1 MSNISKEQIKDRLLK
16 RTAKLWGVDEFG
28 LEASFDPIISLI
40 YDTLS
45 HELVRITDNL
55 KASRT
60 RITERLVD
68 LLTPE
73 VSTLAKPA
81 HAIMHCLPI
90 EPKEIVTEF
99 NQFVYKKREQ
109 GVDIRANKMVKEYF
123 FSPTGNFNISNCDIK
138 YIVGQKQA
146 TIFDQLR
153 MNNFLDA
160 DQNYIQSPP
169 YHTFWLGL
177 KTHKELES
185 LDKVMLYFS
194 ATGGEKKELFLNNL
208 ENAKWE
214 MGGNL
219 IKVKK
224 GYNYNQPAVV
234 NYKNYI
240 NESIQTKLP
249 FYYSEVNSFH
259 KKYFITIDDTSAIQD
274 IKKKYPEEFT
284 NFIQEDALNKFNED
298 LVWIKVTMSS
308 IVDQSVINNLY
319 CFTNCFPVV
328 NKRLKHI
335 SQQSQKTINIVPL
348 KVEDEYFLDIQQIDT
363 SEGKEYLTHNRDLKS
378 VNNLKA
384 HLRYGGVARFDER
397 DASELLHYLLDVL
410 KEDSVAYKAIG
421 DDFINNNIIKLKQIL
436 SKIEEKVENNRFV
449 KTKSPF
455 LIIDYDKLNK
465 NSQETFFISYWI
477 TDGDKANKI
486 HPFVGLNQYKGT
498 SFIPQSIKFV
508 TASMGGENE
517 PKASD
522 KIYAY
527 RENSLSRG
535 RVITNQD
542 IVNHCFN
549 HYKSAIT
556 NVEVKKGVQVQQH
569 TAVGY
574 TPTIDITIT
583 KNTDS
588 IYQDNDWQYLK
599 ESVKNNLETKS
610 ANVLPFRIFY
620 K

>member
-1 MSNISKEQIKDRLLK
+1 
-16 RTAKLWGVDEFG
+16 
-28 LEASFDPIISLI
+28 LE
-40 YDTLS
+40 T
-45 HELVRITDNL
+45 
-55 KASRT
+55 
-60 RITERLVD
+60 
-68 LLTPE
+68 
-73 VSTLAKPA
+73 
-81 HAIMHCLPI
+81 
-90 EPKEIVTEF
+90 
-99 NQFVYKKREQ
+99 
-109 GVDIRANKMVKEYF
+109 
-123 FSPTGNFNISNCDIK
+123 
-138 YIVGQKQA
+138 
-146 TIFDQLR
+146 
-153 MNNFLDA
+153 
-160 DQNYIQSPP
+160 
-169 YHTFWLGL
+169 
-177 KTHKELES
+177 
-185 LDKVMLYFS
+185 
-194 ATGGEKKELFLNNL
+194 
-208 ENAKWE
+208 
-214 MGGNL
+214 
-219 IKVKK
+219 
-224 GYNYNQPAVV
+224 
-234 NYKNYI
+234 
-240 NESIQTKLP
+240 
-249 FYYSEVNSFH
+249 
-259 KKYFITIDDTSAIQD
+259 
-274 IKKKYPEEFT
+274 
-284 NFIQEDALNKFNED
+284 
-298 LVWIKVTMSS
+298 
-308 IVDQSVINNLY
+308 
-319 CFTNCFPVV
+319 
-328 NKRLKHI
+328 
-335 SQQSQKTINIVPL
+335 
-348 KVEDEYFLDIQQIDT
+348 
-363 SEGKEYLTHNRDLKS
+363 
-378 VNNLKA
+378 
-384 HLRYGGVARFDER
+384 
-397 DASELLHYLLDVL
+397 
-410 KEDSVAYKAIG
+410 
-421 DDFINNNIIKLKQIL
+421 
-436 SKIEEKVENNRFV
+436 NRFV